1 MDNVMLTEQ
10 KKTSRFLAVLF
21 SPNEKMPRYWMSVL
35 SVFYSAVLVL
45 VWEFVFPAIIPRL
58 GNIFYELWILVS
70 EKGLLFELGSTLKL
84 ILKAML
90 FSVPLAGLIS
100 FAGHTVNFAKPMVIR
115 YDPGFLDQNKF
126 SIAFKDNGQLASVN
140 SESAPGA
147 ALSELATVL
156 PFVLKD
162 RTAAAAAPADAPVW
176 DGVGKEPCNAGER
189 LIGVFQYPE
198 IQRYSVPVTQ

>member
-1 MDNVMLTEQ
+1 MSQTLRTLTSLMLLPGAAFLLSGCAGRLYTDLNPDLNAKSVEGVIVYEPTNVIELYEATTLVDKSTGKLLGRAPDGCKASNVQ
-10 KKTSRFLAVLF
+10 KMATR
-21 SPNEKMPRYWMSVL
+21 
-35 SVFYSAVLVL
+35 
-45 VWEFVFPAIIPRL
+45 
-58 GNIFYELWILVS
+58 
-70 EKGLLFELGSTLKL
+70 
-84 ILKAML
+84 
-90 FSVPLAGLIS
+90 
-100 FAGHTVNFAKPMVIR
+100 VNFAKPMVIR